1 MAFCAQCERQTPSP
15 SNFCE
20 SCGAEFSLDRA
31 SLIRHWVFLGLALV
45 WSAVALFVC
54 FGYHLPESS
63 GVLSITTNG
72 HTYFGHPPALTLY
85 QRDPVSVF
93 NILVALSTG
102 LLVATVD
109 LVLRVIQRS
118 ERFGGGA
125 VIVGAMVALF
135 SLFGLLY
142 GVASIGVV
150 GVLLILSGQPLKKS
164 SKHQVS
170 ENVVS

>member
-1 MAFCAQCERQTPSP
+1 
-15 SNFCE
+15 
-20 SCGAEFSLDRA
+20 
-31 SLIRHWVFLGLALV
+31 
-45 WSAVALFVC
+45 
-54 FGYHLPESS
+54 
-63 GVLSITTNG
+63 
-72 HTYFGHPPALTLY
+72 
-85 QRDPVSVF
+85 VF